1 VRDRIT
7 ALTRSMSAV
16 KKPIRRAMDGGEGFS
31 NGTTTAKGLLRLGKD
46 ARQ

>member
-1 VRDRIT
+1 M
-7 ALTRSMSAV
+7 AAFTRSMSAV

-31 NGTTTAKGLLRLGKD
+31 NGTTTAKGSLRQGKD